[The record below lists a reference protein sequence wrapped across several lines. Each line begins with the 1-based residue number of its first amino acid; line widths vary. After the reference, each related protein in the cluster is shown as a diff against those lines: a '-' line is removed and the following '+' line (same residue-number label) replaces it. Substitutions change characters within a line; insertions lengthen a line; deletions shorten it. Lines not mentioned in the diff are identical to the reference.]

1 MPLLPRG
8 PLNAS
13 SSRPQPS
20 RRRVIAAAAGS
31 ALGTG
36 RMLTSLLGRSLK
48 PDPNRPGRL
57 PGRSVVSSGDVEGTH
72 GGLVELARGC
82 DMLVHDLALPEREVE
97 HGELHATPSA
107 VGKLAAPPA
116 VGCWWPPNVMPELED
131 ELDQAVAEVRRHYQ
145 SELLVAEELVTVALD
160 DDGSA
165 LVTPGRR
172 PRLVELIRLFLPGVF
187 GLSGCL
193 RS

>member
-1 MPLLPRG
+1 
-8 PLNAS
+8 
-13 SSRPQPS
+13 
-20 RRRVIAAAAGS
+20 
-31 ALGTG
+31 
-36 RMLTSLLGRSLK
+36 
-48 PDPNRPGRL
+48 
-57 PGRSVVSSGDVEGTH
+57 
-72 GGLVELARGC
+72 LVELARGC
-82 DMLVHDLALPEREVE
+82 DVLVHDLALPEREVE

-116 VGCWWPPNVMPELED
+116 VGSWWPPNVMPELED

-160 DDGSA
+160 DDGSP